1 MKSVSSL
8 LFPVFAIVLSACGT
22 MNDITVVSTDV
33 KAQPGKSD
41 AIPRA
46 QGTDAYSIYINKYSD
61 VAREEMMEY
70 GIPAS
75 ITLAQ
80 GLLESGAGGS
90 TLASKCNN
98 HFGIKCHSDWTG
110 GTMYKDDDRRNECFR
125 CYKNAA
131 ESFRDHSL
139 FLKNGRRYAF
149 LFDME
154 SDDYKGW
161 AKGLKSAGY
170 ATSPTY
176 ATKLIEIIERY
187 DLSRYDRQ
195 TVAPVDKYHAV
206 DAGSIDR
213 INGCLCV
220 RISSDMTL
228 VDISRQFKV
237 PVYRLRRINDMTR
250 GMTVLE
256 GTPIFVAKKKQRA
269 ERNTGTHTVAPGESL
284 WLISQTYGIRLE
296 SLVKRNGFENGRQ
309 LTVGQTLKLR

>member
-1 MKSVSSL
+1 MKSGFSLSS
-8 LFPVFAIVLSACGT
+8 IVLAVMLSACGT
-22 MNDITVVSTDV
+22 MNDITVVGTDV
-33 KAQPGKSD
+33 KKQSVLPE
-41 AIPRA
+41 AIPQA
-46 QGTDAYSIYINKYSD
+46 KGTDAYSVYINKYSD
-61 VAREEMMEY
+61 VAREEMKEY

-80 GLLESGAGGS
+80 GLLESGAGSS

-154 SDDYKGW
+154 SDDYEGW

-195 TVAPVDKYHAV
+195 TAVTADRYHAV

-220 RISSDMTL
+220 RIACDMTL
-228 VDISRQFKV
+228 ADISRQFKV

-269 ERNTGTHTVAPGESL
+269 ERNSGTHIVAPGESL
-284 WLISQTYGIRLE
+284 WYISQNYGVRLE
-296 SLVKRNGFENGRQ
+296 SLVKRNGFESGRQ
-309 LTVGQTLKLR
+309 LAVGQTLKLR